1 MMKHAASKTL
11 KYLETL
17 LKEIR
22 KSGLKEKRNG
32 IFYKGS
38 SAYLH
43 FHEDEKGVFAD
54 VKKNKWVRIKVP
66 DDKKAWKNFSK
77 KLMP

>member
-1 MMKHAASKTL
+1 MKHATARTL
-11 KYLETL
+11 RDLEPL
-17 LKEIR
+17 LSAIR
-22 KSGLKEKRNG
+22 KSHKIKEKRNG
-32 IFYKGS
+32 VFYKGA

-43 FHEDEKGVFAD
+43 FHEDEKGIFTD

-66 DDKKAWKNFSK
+66 DNKKAWKNFSK